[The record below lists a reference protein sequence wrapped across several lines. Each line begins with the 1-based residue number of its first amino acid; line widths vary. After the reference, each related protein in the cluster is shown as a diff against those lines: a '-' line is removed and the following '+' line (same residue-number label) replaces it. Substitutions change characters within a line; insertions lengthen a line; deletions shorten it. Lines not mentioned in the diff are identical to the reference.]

1 MEQAD
6 DAARQDEALDM
17 LETGVPN
24 LDRVMGGGLR
34 RGSLTMVIGAPG
46 NGKTILAQQIAF
58 HLAERGAP
66 TLFLT
71 GYSETHDKLI
81 AHSRGLRFFVQAR
94 IGKEIQFVSLLG
106 LLRHGAG
113 ETEEAIVATARQQRA
128 ALVVLDGFRS
138 VRGILE
144 KDDEVVAHFLYSL
157 GAKLALLGATPL

>member
-1 MEQAD
+1 MEQGGG
-6 DAARQDEALDM
+6 AAGLAGAPDM

-24 LDRVMGGGLR
+24 VARAMGGGLR

-81 AHSRGLRFFVQAR
+81 AHSRGLRFFAPAR
-94 IGKEIQFVSLLG
+94 IGQQIQFVSLTG
-106 LLRHGAG
+106 LLGQAAA
-113 ETEEAIVATARQQRA
+113 ETADATLAPRRPQRA
-128 ALVVLDGFRS
+128 A
-138 VRGILE
+138 RG
-144 KDDEVVAHFLYSL
+144 
-157 GAKLALLGATPL
+157 G